1 MSGSVLHF
9 EIDSKKGLSFQV
21 LKEKFSESGE
31 KACFVDFDKDS
42 GAEGTVTV

>member
-31 KACFVDFDKDS
+31 KACFVDLDS
-42 GAEGTVTV
+42 GADGTVTV